1 MEYDLLV
8 RNGVVVDGSGAERF
22 RADVGIKN
30 RKIAAVISPADAA
43 SATAPREIDATGLVI
58 APGFIDLHSHSDWV
72 LPIPDHG
79 QILKPFLQQ
88 GVTTFVGGNC
98 GFSTAP
104 VRRERQRMLDES
116 GQLLGERKFDWGWD
130 TVAGFAG
137 FLRRQGLALN
147 VAHLAGHGSIRLSVM
162 GADAGEPSTAQIR
175 EMQAMVENAMTDGAV
190 GLSTGLGYFPGMIAK
205 PAELA
210 ALARVAAAAG
220 GVLTSHLRAY
230 SVRSLF
236 FDNREIPHNILAVR
250 EMANVAREAG
260 VPLQVSHLIVVGRR
274 TWTTVEDALA
284 EVERHRDDG
293 VDIAFDTF
301 PYTCGNTTIRVIF
314 PAWSQTGLENLLDS
328 TDGWAKLREGFRPLG
343 PFIAESIQLMWA
355 VKPELSH
362 LEGKFFS
369 QIADELKL
377 DPIDAYLTVARES
390 GTRARVL
397 IHLYS
402 GDDLGDEEALQAAMK
417 HPLNM
422 FEMDTILTSHGHHN
436 PASFGT
442 YPRILG
448 HYVRD
453 LKLLTL
459 EDAVHKATG
468 MAAERMRLGGRGLVR
483 SGYAADLVIFDPET
497 IACGADATTPTREP
511 IGIKHVMVNGTA
523 VVTNGKWC
531 GDNVMAGQWIARG

>member
-1 MEYDLLV
+1 MEYDVVV
-8 RNGVVVDGSGAERF
+8 RNGVVVDGSGAPRF
-22 RADVGIKN
+22 RGDVAIKD
-30 RKIAAVISPADAA
+30 RKIAALIDPADAA
-43 SATAPREIDATGLVI
+43 SASAAREIDATGLAI
-58 APGFIDLHSHSDWV
+58 APGFIDMHSHSDWV
-72 LPIPDHG
+72 VPVADHG
-79 QILKPFLQQ
+79 KILKPFLLQ

-98 GFSTAP
+98 GFSVAP
-104 VRRERQRMLDES
+104 VMRERNRMLDES
-116 GQLLGERKFDWGWD
+116 GRLCAERKFDWEWED
-130 TVAGFAG
+130 VAGFAAY
-137 FLRRQGLALN
+137 LKRRGLALN

-162 GADAGEPSTAQIR
+162 GSDAGEPSAQQLR
-175 EMQAMVENAMTDGAV
+175 AMQAMVEGAMADGAV
-190 GLSTGLGYFPGMIAK
+190 GLSCGLGYFPGMIAK

-230 SVRSLF
+230 TERSLF
-236 FDNREIPHNILAVR
+236 FDSRAVPHNILAVR

-260 VPLQVSHLIVVGRR
+260 VPLQVSHLIFVGPQ
-274 TWTTVEDALA
+274 TWATVDDTIA
-284 EVERHRDDG
+284 EVERHKSDG

-314 PAWSQTGLENLLDS
+314 PAWAQTGLEGLLDS
-328 TDGWAKLREGFRPLG
+328 KDGWAKLRAGFRPLA
-343 PFIAESIQLMWA
+343 PFIADAVQLMWA

-362 LEGKFFS
+362 LEGKFFG

-377 DPIDAYLTVARES
+377 DPIDAYLTITRES

-397 IHLYS
+397 NHLYS
-402 GDDLGDEEALQAAMK
+402 GDDYGDERALREAMK

-422 FEMDTILTSHGHHN
+422 FEMDTILTSYGHHN

-448 HYVRD
+448 HYVRE

-468 MAAERMRLGGRGLVR
+468 MAAKRMRLGGRGLVR
-483 SGYAADLVIFDPET
+483 PGYAADLVIFNPET
-497 IACGADATTPTREP
+497 IGCAADSRTPTVAP
-511 IGIKHVMVNGTA
+511 VGIEHVMVNASA
-523 VVTNGKWC
+523 VVADGKWC
-531 GDNVMAGQWIARG
+531 GDGVMAGEWIARG

>member
-1 MEYDLLV
+1 MEYDVVVL
-8 RNGVVVDGSGAERF
+8 NGVVVDGSGAPRF
-22 RADVGIKN
+22 RGDVAIKD
-30 RKIAAVISPADAA
+30 RKIAALIDPADAA
-43 SATAPREIDATGLVI
+43 SASAAREIDATGLAI
-58 APGFIDLHSHSDWV
+58 APGFIDMHSHSDWV
-72 LPIPDHG
+72 VPVADHG
-79 QILKPFLQQ
+79 KILKPFLLQ

-98 GFSTAP
+98 GLSVAP
-104 VRRERQRMLDES
+104 VMRERNRMLDES
-116 GQLLGERKFDWGWD
+116 GRLCAERKFDWEWED
-130 TVAGFAG
+130 VAGFAAY
-137 FLRRQGLALN
+137 LKRRGLALN

-162 GADAGEPSTAQIR
+162 GSDAGEPSAQQLR
-175 EMQAMVENAMTDGAV
+175 AMQAMVEGAMADGAV
-190 GLSTGLGYFPGMIAK
+190 GLSCGLGYFPGMIAK

-230 SVRSLF
+230 TERSLF
-236 FDNREIPHNILAVR
+236 FDSRAVPHNILAVR

-260 VPLQVSHLIVVGRR
+260 VPLQVSHLIFVGPQ
-274 TWTTVEDALA
+274 TWATVDDTIA
-284 EVERHRDDG
+284 EVERHKSDG

-314 PAWSQTGLENLLDS
+314 PAWAQTGLEGLLDS
-328 TDGWAKLREGFRPLG
+328 KDGWAKLRAGFRPLA
-343 PFIAESIQLMWA
+343 PFIADAVQLMWA

-362 LEGKFFS
+362 LEGKFFG

-377 DPIDAYLTVARES
+377 DPIDAYLTITRES

-397 IHLYS
+397 NHLYS
-402 GDDLGDEEALQAAMK
+402 GDDYGDERALREAMK

-422 FEMDTILTSHGHHN
+422 FEMDTILTSYGHHN

-448 HYVRD
+448 HYVRE

-468 MAAERMRLGGRGLVR
+468 MAAKRMRLGGRGLVR
-483 SGYAADLVIFDPET
+483 PGYAADLVIFNPET
-497 IACGADATTPTREP
+497 IGCAADSRTPTVAP
-511 IGIKHVMVNGTA
+511 VGIEHVMVNASA
-523 VVTNGKWC
+523 VVADGKWC
-531 GDNVMAGQWIARG
+531 GDGVMAGEWIARG